1 MAQER
6 NSRIGEI
13 MKKLVYEL
21 DPITRQKLRSFE
33 VDLVL
38 WEQALAEKENNL
50 NSLKVQHPS
59 YTD

>member
-1 MAQER
+1 
-6 NSRIGEI
+6 

-21 DPITRQKLRSFE
+21 DPVTRQKLRSFE
-33 VDLVL
+33 VDLVV

-50 NSLKVQHPS
+50 NSLKVQRPS